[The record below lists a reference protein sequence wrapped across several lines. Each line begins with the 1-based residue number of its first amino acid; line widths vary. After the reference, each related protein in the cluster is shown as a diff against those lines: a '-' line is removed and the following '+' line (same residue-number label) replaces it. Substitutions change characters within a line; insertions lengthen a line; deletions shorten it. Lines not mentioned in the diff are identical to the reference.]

1 MLFGKVSKVTRYE
14 LEKARRLE
22 SAFRLASGHP
32 ECYRGISWHQMLH
45 VMAEWFTKARRNTL
59 NRLALRAEAD
69 GDTILAEQIRRVL
82 LETDARY
89 RNDEPAR
96 HNGCSTP
103 NAAQGH
109 YAPGVETPDELR
121 RLARITG

>member
-1 MLFGKVSKVTRYE
+1 MLFGKVSKVTRDE

-32 ECYRGISWHQMLH
+32 DCYRGISWHQMLH

-69 GDTILAEQIRRVL
+69 GDMILAEQIRTVL
-82 LETDARY
+82 LETDARF
-89 RNDEPAR
+89 RNDGPTE

-103 NAAQGH
+103 DVAKGH